1 MKQSEIN
8 KSYNALV
15 RLSQVRLPIK
25 TAFSVYQLVKKI
37 EEPYKFAFEEEKKLI
52 NKYNAEVKANGII
65 SFSSAEDKNS
75 FQNELQELN
84 QLDHDIEIEPIVIK
98 IEDLG
103 EQTITPSDIFALEGF
118 VEFVGD

>member
-15 RLSQVRLPIK
+15 RLSQMRLPIK

-52 NKYNAEVKANGII
+52 NKYNAEVKENGII

-103 EQTITPSDIFALEGF
+103 EQTITPSDILALEGF
-118 VEFVGD
+118 VEFEGD

>member
-25 TAFSVYQLVKKI
+25 TAFSVYQLVKKM
-37 EEPYKFAFEEEKKLI
+37 EEPYKFALEEEKKLI
-52 NKYNAEVKANGII
+52 NKYNAEVKENGII
-65 SFSSAEDKNS
+65 SFSSAEDKDS

-84 QLDHDIEIEPIVIK
+84 QLDHDIEIEPLVIK

-118 VEFVGD
+118 VEFEGD

>member
-25 TAFSVYQLVKKI
+25 IAFSVYQLVKKM
-37 EEPYKFAFEEEKKLI
+37 EEPYKFALEEEKKLI
-52 NKYNAEVKANGII
+52 NKYNAEVKENGII
-65 SFSSAEDKNS
+65 SFSSAEDKDS

-98 IEDLG
+98 MEDLG

-118 VEFVGD
+118 VEFEGD

>member
-37 EEPYKFAFEEEKKLI
+37 EEPYKFALEEEKKLI
-52 NKYNAEVKANGII
+52 NKYNAEVKENGII
-65 SFSSAEDKNS
+65 SFSSAEDKDS

-84 QLDHDIEIEPIVIK
+84 QLNHDIEIEPIVIK

-103 EQTITPSDIFALEGF
+103 EQTITPSDILALEGF
-118 VEFVGD
+118 VEFEGD

>member
-37 EEPYKFAFEEEKKLI
+37 EEPYKFALEEEKKLI
-52 NKYNAEVKANGII
+52 NKYNAEVKENGII

-84 QLDHDIEIEPIVIK
+84 QLNHDIEIEPIVIK

-118 VEFVGD
+118 VEFEGD

>member
-37 EEPYKFAFEEEKKLI
+37 EEPYKFALEEEKKLI
-52 NKYNAEVKANGII
+52 NKYNAEVKENGII
-65 SFSSAEDKNS
+65 SFSSAEDKDS

-118 VEFVGD
+118 VEFEGD

>member
-15 RLSQVRLPIK
+15 RLSQMRLPIK

-37 EEPYKFAFEEEKKLI
+37 EEPYKFALEEEKKLI
-52 NKYNAEVKANGII
+52 NKYNAEVKENGII
-65 SFSSAEDKNS
+65 SFSSAEDKDS

-84 QLDHDIEIEPIVIK
+84 QLDHDIEIEPLVIK

-118 VEFVGD
+118 VEFEGD

>member
-37 EEPYKFAFEEEKKLI
+37 AEPYKFALEEEKKLI
-52 NKYNAEVKANGII
+52 SKYNAEVKENGII

-103 EQTITPSDIFALEGF
+103 EQTITPSDIFALEDF
-118 VEFVGD
+118 VEFEGD

>member
-25 TAFSVYQLVKKI
+25 TAFSVYQLVKKM
-37 EEPYKFAFEEEKKLI
+37 EEPYKFALEEEKKLI
-52 NKYNAEVKANGII
+52 NKYNAEVKENGII

-98 IEDLG
+98 MEDLG

-118 VEFVGD
+118 VEFEGD

>member
-52 NKYNAEVKANGII
+52 NKYNAEVKENGII

-103 EQTITPSDIFALEGF
+103 EQTITPSDILALEGF
-118 VEFVGD
+118 VEFEGD

>member
-52 NKYNAEVKANGII
+52 NKYNAEVKENGII

-118 VEFVGD
+118 VEFEGD

>member
-15 RLSQVRLPIK
+15 RLSQMRLPIK

-37 EEPYKFAFEEEKKLI
+37 EEPYKFALEEEKKLI
-52 NKYNAEVKANGII
+52 NKYNAEVKENGII

-118 VEFVGD
+118 VEFEGD

>member
-25 TAFSVYQLVKKI
+25 TAFSVYQLIKKI

-52 NKYNAEVKANGII
+52 NKYNAEVKENGII

-103 EQTITPSDIFALEGF
+103 EQTITPSDILALEGF
-118 VEFVGD
+118 VEFEGD

>member
-1 MKQSEIN
+1 MKQLEIN

-37 EEPYKFAFEEEKKLI
+37 EEPYKFALEEEKKLI
-52 NKYNAEVKANGII
+52 NKYNAEVKENGII

-84 QLDHDIEIEPIVIK
+84 QLDHYIEIEPIVIK

-118 VEFVGD
+118 VEFEGD

>member
-37 EEPYKFAFEEEKKLI
+37 EEPYKFALEEEKKLI
-52 NKYNAEVKANGII
+52 NKYNAEVKENGII
-65 SFSSAEDKNS
+65 SFSSAEDKDS

-103 EQTITPSDIFALEGF
+103 EQTITPSDILALEGF
-118 VEFVGD
+118 VEFEGD

>member
-25 TAFSVYQLVKKI
+25 TAFSVYQLVKKM
-37 EEPYKFAFEEEKKLI
+37 EEPYKFALEEEKKLI
-52 NKYNAEVKANGII
+52 NKYNAEVKENGII
-65 SFSSAEDKNS
+65 SVSSAEDKNS

-118 VEFVGD
+118 VEFEGD

>member
-1 MKQSEIN
+1 MKQLEIN

-37 EEPYKFAFEEEKKLI
+37 EEPYKFALEEEKKLI
-52 NKYNAEVKANGII
+52 NKYNAEVKENGII

-118 VEFVGD
+118 VEFEGD

>member
-37 EEPYKFAFEEEKKLI
+37 EEPYKFALEEEKKLI
-52 NKYNAEVKANGII
+52 SKYNAEVKENGII

-84 QLDHDIEIEPIVIK
+84 QLNHDIEIEPIVIK

-118 VEFVGD
+118 VEFEGD

>member
-25 TAFSVYQLVKKI
+25 TAFSVYQLVKKM
-37 EEPYKFAFEEEKKLI
+37 EEPYKFALEEEKKLI
-52 NKYNAEVKANGII
+52 NKYNAEVKENGII
-65 SFSSAEDKNS
+65 SFSSAEDKDS

-98 IEDLG
+98 IEDLS
-103 EQTITPSDIFALEGF
+103 EQTITPSDILALEGF
-118 VEFVGD
+118 VEFEGD

>member
-15 RLSQVRLPIK
+15 RLSQMRLPIK

-37 EEPYKFAFEEEKKLI
+37 EEPYKFALEEEKKLI
-52 NKYNAEVKANGII
+52 NKYNAEVKENGII
-65 SFSSAEDKNS
+65 SFSSAEDKDS

-118 VEFVGD
+118 VEFEGD

>member
-15 RLSQVRLPIK
+15 RLSQMRLPIK
-25 TAFSVYQLVKKI
+25 TAFSVYQLVKKM
-37 EEPYKFAFEEEKKLI
+37 EEPYKFALEEEKKLI
-52 NKYNAEVKANGII
+52 NKYNAEVKENGII
-65 SFSSAEDKNS
+65 SFSSAEDKGS

-98 IEDLG
+98 MEDLG

-118 VEFVGD
+118 VEFEGD

>member
-1 MKQSEIN
+1 M
-8 KSYNALV
+8 
-15 RLSQVRLPIK
+15 RLPIK

-37 EEPYKFAFEEEKKLI
+37 EEPYKFALEEEKKLI
-52 NKYNAEVKANGII
+52 NKYNAEVKENGII
-65 SFSSAEDKNS
+65 SFSSAEDKDS

-84 QLDHDIEIEPIVIK
+84 QLDHDIEIEPLVIK

-118 VEFVGD
+118 VEFEGD

>member
-37 EEPYKFAFEEEKKLI
+37 EEPYKFALEEEKKLI
-52 NKYNAEVKANGII
+52 NKYNAEVKENGII
-65 SFSSAEDKNS
+65 SFSSAEDKDS

-118 VEFVGD
+118 VKFEGD

>member
-37 EEPYKFAFEEEKKLI
+37 EEPYKFALEEEKKLI
-52 NKYNAEVKANGII
+52 NKYNAEVKENGII

-103 EQTITPSDIFALEGF
+103 EQTITPSDILALEGF
-118 VEFVGD
+118 VEFEGD

>member
-37 EEPYKFAFEEEKKLI
+37 EEPYKFALEEEKKLI
-52 NKYNAEVKANGII
+52 NKYNAEVKENGII
-65 SFSSAEDKNS
+65 SFSSAEDKDS

-118 VEFVGD
+118 VEFKGD

>member
-1 MKQSEIN
+1 MKQLEIN

-37 EEPYKFAFEEEKKLI
+37 EEPYKFALEEEKKLI
-52 NKYNAEVKANGII
+52 NKYNAEVKENGII

-103 EQTITPSDIFALEGF
+103 EQTITPSDIFALESF
-118 VEFVGD
+118 VEFEGD

>member
-37 EEPYKFAFEEEKKLI
+37 EEPYKFALEEEKKLI
-52 NKYNAEVKANGII
+52 NKYNAEVKENGII
-65 SFSSAEDKNS
+65 SFSSAEDKGN

-98 IEDLG
+98 MEDLG

-118 VEFVGD
+118 VEFEGD

>member
-1 MKQSEIN
+1 MKQLEIN
-8 KSYNALV
+8 TSYNALV

-37 EEPYKFAFEEEKKLI
+37 EEPYKFALEEEKKLI
-52 NKYNAEVKANGII
+52 NKYNAEVKENGII

-118 VEFVGD
+118 VEFEGD

>member
-52 NKYNAEVKANGII
+52 NKYNAEVKENGII
-65 SFSSAEDKNS
+65 SFGSAEDKNS

-118 VEFVGD
+118 VEFEGD

>member
-15 RLSQVRLPIK
+15 RLSQMRLPIK

-37 EEPYKFAFEEEKKLI
+37 EEPYKFALEEEKKLI
-52 NKYNAEVKANGII
+52 NKYNAEVKENGII

-84 QLDHDIEIEPIVIK
+84 QLDHDIEIEPIIIK

-118 VEFVGD
+118 VEFEGD

>member
-37 EEPYKFAFEEEKKLI
+37 EEPYKFALEEEKKLI
-52 NKYNAEVKANGII
+52 NKYNAEVKENGII

-118 VEFVGD
+118 VKFEGD